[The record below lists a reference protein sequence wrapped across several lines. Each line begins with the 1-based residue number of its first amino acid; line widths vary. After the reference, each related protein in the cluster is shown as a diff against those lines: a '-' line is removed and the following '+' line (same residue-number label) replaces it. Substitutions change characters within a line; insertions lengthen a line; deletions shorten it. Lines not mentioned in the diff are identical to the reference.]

1 MKKTEVYSWRVAVEL
16 KRSLEEAARA
26 EKLSLAQLLERIVL
40 AWLARRAEPDET
52 EADIQQQLHQL
63 AAQSFGSVQSG
74 NPSLSREVSQR
85 MKSKM
90 SRRYRLKPLAEWTQ
104 N

>member
-40 AWLARRAEPDET
+40 DCLAKRAESDET
-52 EADIQQQLHQL
+52 KEMEADIQRQLHQL
-63 AAQSFGSVQSG
+63 AAQSFGTIRSG
-74 NPSLSREVSQR
+74 DPDLS
-85 MKSKM
+85 
-90 SRRYRLKPLAEWTQ
+90 
-104 N
+104 